1 MHKIIMNWNEISVST
16 TTLAVEIISNI
27 FIELGSKGVMIEDP
41 SDFHLQG
48 QDPLAWD
55 YMEKEVFDFGHEDV
69 RVIGYFSSEEDINE
83 KISEIEKRLDYVK
96 SLELDTGTL
105 EIFKKEVKQENWE
118 NEWKKYFNVQKVSDS
133 IVIKPSWEKYTPKT
147 GEKIIDIDPGMAF
160 GTGTHETTRMCI
172 NAIEKYMNKG
182 DSLIDIGCGSGILS
196 IAAVH
201 LGAKKVIAVDL
212 DKLAVKV
219 SKENVDLN
227 GFSNTI
233 DVRYGDLTDVID
245 EKADVIVAN
254 IIADIIAK
262 LSENIADFMKDG
274 GYFISSGIIND
285 KKDFVIS
292 KLKENN
298 FDIIEENND
307 GEWNCIVSK
316 VKSR

>member
-1 MHKIIMNWNEISVST
+1 MNWNEISVST

-27 FIELGSKGVMIEDP
+27 FIESGSKGVMIEDP

-96 SLELDTGTL
+96 SLGLDTGTL
-105 EIFKKEVKQENWE
+105 EIYKREVKQENWE

-133 IVIKPSWEKYTPKT
+133 IVIKPSWEEYTAKE

-196 IAAVH
+196 IAAAH
-201 LGAKKVIAVDL
+201 LGAEKVIAVDL

>member
-27 FIELGSKGVMIEDP
+27 FIESGSKGVMIEDP

-96 SLELDTGTL
+96 SLGLDTGTL
-105 EIFKKEVKQENWE
+105 EICKREVKQENWE
-118 NEWKKYFNVQKVSDS
+118 NEWKKYFNVQKVSGS
-133 IVIKPSWEKYTPKT
+133 IVIKPSWEEYTAKE

-196 IAAVH
+196 IAAAH
-201 LGAKKVIAVDL
+201 LGAEKVIAVDL

-262 LSENIADFMKDG
+262 LSENIADFIKDG

>member
-1 MHKIIMNWNEISVST
+1 MNWNEISVST

-27 FIELGSKGVMIEDP
+27 FIESGSKGVMIEDP

-96 SLELDTGTL
+96 SLDLDTGSL

-118 NEWKKYFNVQKVSDS
+118 NEWKKYFNVQKVSKS
-133 IVIKPSWEKYTPKT
+133 IVIKPSWEEYTAKE

-172 NAIEKYMNKG
+172 NAIEKYMKKG

-196 IAAVH
+196 IAAAH
-201 LGAKKVIAVDL
+201 LGAEKVIAVDL

-233 DVRYGDLTDVID
+233 DVRYGDLTDVIE

-262 LSENIADFMKDG
+262 LSENIADFMKEG
-274 GYFISSGIIND
+274 AYFISSGIIND
-285 KKDFVIS
+285 KKDFVIT

-307 GEWNCIVSK
+307 GEWNCIVCR

>member
-1 MHKIIMNWNEISVST
+1 MNWNEISVST

-27 FIELGSKGVMIEDP
+27 FIESGSKGVMIEDP

-96 SLELDTGTL
+96 SLGLDTGTL
-105 EIFKKEVKQENWE
+105 EIYKREVKQENWE

-133 IVIKPSWEKYTPKT
+133 IVIKPSWEEYTAKE

-196 IAAVH
+196 IAAAH
-201 LGAKKVIAVDL
+201 LGAEKVIAVDL

-262 LSENIADFMKDG
+262 LSENIADFIKDG

-298 FDIIEENND
+298 FDIIEEKND

>member
-1 MHKIIMNWNEISVST
+1 MNWNEISVST

-96 SLELDTGTL
+96 CLELDTGTL
-105 EIFKKEVKQENWE
+105 EMFKKEVKQENWE
-118 NEWKKYFNVQKVSDS
+118 NEWKKYFNVQKVSNS
-133 IVIKPSWEKYTPKT
+133 IVIKPSWEEYTPKA

-160 GTGTHETTRMCI
+160 GTGAHETTRMCI
-172 NAIEKYMNKG
+172 NAIEKYMKKG

-196 IAAVH
+196 IAAAH
-201 LGAKKVIAVDL
+201 LGAEKVVAVDL
-212 DKLAVKV
+212 DRLAVKV
-219 SKENVDLN
+219 SKENVELN

>member
-1 MHKIIMNWNEISVST
+1 
-16 TTLAVEIISNI
+16 
-27 FIELGSKGVMIEDP
+27 LGSKGVMIEDP

-133 IVIKPSWEKYTPKT
+133 IVIKPSWEKYTPKA

-172 NAIEKYMNKG
+172 NAIEKYMKKG

-196 IAAVH
+196 IAAAH
-201 LGAKKVIAVDL
+201 LGAQKVVAVDL
-212 DKLAVKV
+212 DRLAVKV
-219 SKENVDLN
+219 SKENVELN
-227 GFSNTI
+227 GFSNII
-233 DVRYGDLTDVID
+233 DVRYGDLTDVIE

-262 LSENIADFMKDG
+262 LSENIADFMKEG
-274 GYFISSGIIND
+274 AYFISSGIIND
-285 KKDFVIS
+285 KKDFVIT

-298 FDIIEENND
+298 FEIVEEKND
-307 GEWNCIVSK
+307 GEWNCIVCR

>member
-27 FIELGSKGVMIEDP
+27 FIESGSKGVMIEDP

-96 SLELDTGTL
+96 SLGLDTGTL
-105 EIFKKEVKQENWE
+105 EIYKREVKQENWE

-133 IVIKPSWEKYTPKT
+133 IVIKPSWEEYTAKE

-196 IAAVH
+196 IAAAH
-201 LGAKKVIAVDL
+201 LGAEKVIAVDL

-245 EKADVIVAN
+245 EKADVIVEN
-254 IIADIIAK
+254 II
-262 LSENIADFMKDG
+262 
-274 GYFISSGIIND
+274 
-285 KKDFVIS
+285 
-292 KLKENN
+292 
-298 FDIIEENND
+298 
-307 GEWNCIVSK
+307 
-316 VKSR
+316 

>member
-1 MHKIIMNWNEISVST
+1 MNWNEISVST

-55 YMEKEVFDFGHEDV
+55 YMEKEVFDFGHDDV

-96 SLELDTGTL
+96 SLGLDTGTL
-105 EIFKKEVKQENWE
+105 EIYKREVKQENWE

-133 IVIKPSWEKYTPKT
+133 IVIKPSWEEYTAKE

-196 IAAVH
+196 IAAAH
-201 LGAKKVIAVDL
+201 LGAEKVIAVDL

-262 LSENIADFMKDG
+262 LSENIADFIKDG

>member
-1 MHKIIMNWNEISVST
+1 MNWNEISVST

-27 FIELGSKGVMIEDP
+27 FIESGSKGVMIEDP

-96 SLELDTGTL
+96 SLDLDTGTL
-105 EIFKKEVKQENWE
+105 EIYKREVKQENWE
-118 NEWKKYFNVQKVSDS
+118 NEWKKYFNVQKVSNS
-133 IVIKPSWEKYTPKT
+133 IVIKPSWEEYTAKE

-196 IAAVH
+196 IAAAH
-201 LGAKKVIAVDL
+201 LGAEKVIAVDL

-233 DVRYGDLTDVID
+233 DVRYGDLTDVIE

-262 LSENIADFMKDG
+262 LSENIADFMKDS

-285 KKDFVIS
+285 KKDFVIG

-298 FDIIEENND
+298 FDIIEEKND

>member
-1 MHKIIMNWNEISVST
+1 MHEIIMNWNEISVST
-16 TTLAVEIISNI
+16 TTLAVELISNI
-27 FIELGSKGVMIEDP
+27 FIESGSKGVMIEDP

-55 YMEKEVFDFGHEDV
+55 YMEEEVFDFGHEDV
-69 RVIGYFSSEEDINE
+69 RVIGYFSSEEDLDE
-83 KISEIEKRLDYVK
+83 KLSEIKKRLEYVK
-96 SLELDTGTL
+96 SLDLDTGSL
-105 EIFKKEVKQENWE
+105 EILKKVVKQENWE
-118 NEWKKYFNVQKVSDS
+118 NEWKKYFNVQKVSNS
-133 IVIKPSWEKYTPKT
+133 IVIKPSWEEYTAKE

-172 NAIEKYMNKG
+172 NAIEKYMKQG

-196 IAAVH
+196 IAAAH
-201 LGAKKVIAVDL
+201 LGAQRVIAVDL

-219 SKENVDLN
+219 SKENVELN
-227 GFSNTI
+227 GFSDTV
-233 DVRYGDLTDVID
+233 DVRYGDLTEVID

-262 LSENIADFMKDG
+262 LSENIADFMKED

-292 KLKENN
+292 KLIDNN
-298 FDIIEENND
+298 FEIVEEKND
-307 GEWNCIVSK
+307 GEWNCIVCR
-316 VKSR
+316 VKSK

>member
-1 MHKIIMNWNEISVST
+1 MNWNEISVST

-27 FIELGSKGVMIEDP
+27 FIESGSKGVMIEDP

-96 SLELDTGTL
+96 SLDLDTGSL

-118 NEWKKYFNVQKVSDS
+118 NEWKKYFNVQKVSKS
-133 IVIKPSWEKYTPKT
+133 IVIKPSWEEYSAKE

-172 NAIEKYMNKG
+172 NAIEKYMKKG

-196 IAAVH
+196 IAAAH
-201 LGAKKVIAVDL
+201 LGAEKVIAVDL

-227 GFSNTI
+227 GFSNII
-233 DVRYGDLTDVID
+233 DVRYGDLTDVIE

-262 LSENIADFMKDG
+262 LSENIADFMKEG
-274 GYFISSGIIND
+274 AYFISSGIIND
-285 KKDFVIS
+285 KKDFVIT

-298 FDIIEENND
+298 FDVIEENND
-307 GEWNCIVSK
+307 GEWNCIVCR

>member
-1 MHKIIMNWNEISVST
+1 MNWNEISVST

>member
-1 MHKIIMNWNEISVST
+1 MNWNEISVST

-27 FIELGSKGVMIEDP
+27 FIESGSKGVMIEDP

-96 SLELDTGTL
+96 SLGLDTGTL
-105 EIFKKEVKQENWE
+105 EIYKREVKQENWE

-133 IVIKPSWEKYTPKT
+133 IVIKPSWEEYTAKE

-196 IAAVH
+196 IAAAH
-201 LGAKKVIAVDL
+201 LGAEKVIAVDL

-262 LSENIADFMKDG
+262 LSENIADFIKDG
-274 GYFISSGIIND
+274 GYCISSGIIND

>member
-1 MHKIIMNWNEISVST
+1 MNWNEISVST
-16 TTLAVEIISNI
+16 TTLAVELISNI
-27 FIELGSKGVMIEDP
+27 FIESGSKGVMIEDP

-55 YMEKEVFDFGHEDV
+55 YMEEEVFDFGHEDV
-69 RVIGYFSSEEDINE
+69 RVIGYFSSEEDLDE
-83 KISEIEKRLDYVK
+83 KLSEIKKRLEYVK
-96 SLELDTGTL
+96 SLDLDTGSL
-105 EIFKKEVKQENWE
+105 EVFKKVVKQENWE
-118 NEWKKYFNVQKVSDS
+118 NEWKKYFNVQKVSNS
-133 IVIKPSWEKYTPKT
+133 IVIKPSWEEYTAKE

-172 NAIEKYMNKG
+172 NAIEKYMKQG

-196 IAAVH
+196 IAAAH
-201 LGAKKVIAVDL
+201 LGAQRVIAVDL

-219 SKENVDLN
+219 SKENVELN
-227 GFSNTI
+227 GFSDTV
-233 DVRYGDLTDVID
+233 DVRYGDLTEVID

-262 LSENIADFMKDG
+262 LSENIADFMKKD

-292 KLKENN
+292 KLIDNN
-298 FDIIEENND
+298 FEIVEERND
-307 GEWNCIVSK
+307 GEWNCIVCK
-316 VKSR
+316 VKSK

>member
-133 IVIKPSWEKYTPKT
+133 IVIKPSWEKYTPKA

>member
-1 MHKIIMNWNEISVST
+1 MNWNEISVST

-27 FIELGSKGVMIEDP
+27 FIESGSKGVMIEDP

-96 SLELDTGTL
+96 SLGLDTGTL
-105 EIFKKEVKQENWE
+105 EIYKKEVKQENWE

-133 IVIKPSWEKYTPKT
+133 IVIKPSWEEYTAKE

-196 IAAVH
+196 IAAAH
-201 LGAKKVIAVDL
+201 LGAEKVIAVDL

-262 LSENIADFMKDG
+262 LSENIADFIKDG

>member
-1 MHKIIMNWNEISVST
+1 MNWNEISVST

-27 FIELGSKGVMIEDP
+27 FIESGSKGVMIEDP

-96 SLELDTGTL
+96 SLDLDTGSL

-118 NEWKKYFNVQKVSDS
+118 NEWKKYFNVQKVSNS
-133 IVIKPSWEKYTPKT
+133 IVIKPSWEEYTAKE

-196 IAAVH
+196 IAASH
-201 LGAKKVIAVDL
+201 LGAEKVIAVDL

-233 DVRYGDLTDVID
+233 DVRYGDLTDVIE

-262 LSENIADFMKDG
+262 LSENIADFMKDC

>member
-1 MHKIIMNWNEISVST
+1 MNWNEISVST

-27 FIELGSKGVMIEDP
+27 FIESGSKGVMIEDP

-96 SLELDTGTL
+96 SLDLDTGSL

-118 NEWKKYFNVQKVSDS
+118 NEWKKYFKVQKVSKS
-133 IVIKPSWEKYTPKT
+133 IVIKPSWEEYSAKE

-196 IAAVH
+196 IAAAH
-201 LGAKKVIAVDL
+201 LGAEKVIAVDL

-233 DVRYGDLTDVID
+233 DVRYGDLTDVIE

-262 LSENIADFMKDG
+262 LSENIADFMKEG
-274 GYFISSGIIND
+274 AYFISSGIIND

>member
-1 MHKIIMNWNEISVST
+1 MNWNEISVST

-27 FIELGSKGVMIEDP
+27 FIESGSKGVMIEDP

-96 SLELDTGTL
+96 SLDLDTGSL

-118 NEWKKYFNVQKVSDS
+118 NEWKKYFNVQKVSKS
-133 IVIKPSWEKYTPKT
+133 IVIKPSWEEYSAKE

-172 NAIEKYMNKG
+172 NAIEKYMKKG

-196 IAAVH
+196 IAAAH
-201 LGAKKVIAVDL
+201 LGAEKVIAVDL

-227 GFSNTI
+227 GFSNII
-233 DVRYGDLTDVID
+233 DVRYGDLTDVIE

-262 LSENIADFMKDG
+262 LSENIADFMKEG
-274 GYFISSGIIND
+274 AYFISSGIIND

-298 FDIIEENND
+298 FDIIEEKND

>member
-1 MHKIIMNWNEISVST
+1 MNWNEISVST

-55 YMEKEVFDFGHEDV
+55 YMEKEVFDFGHDDV

-96 SLELDTGTL
+96 SLGFDTGTL
-105 EIFKKEVKQENWE
+105 EIYKREVKQENWE

-133 IVIKPSWEKYTPKT
+133 IVIKPSWEEYTAKE

-196 IAAVH
+196 IAAAH
-201 LGAKKVIAVDL
+201 LGAEKVIAVDL

-262 LSENIADFMKDG
+262 LSENIADFIKDG

-298 FDIIEENND
+298 FDIIEESND

>member
-83 KISEIEKRLDYVK
+83 KISEIEKRLNYVK
-96 SLELDTGTL
+96 SLKLDTGTL

-118 NEWKKYFNVQKVSDS
+118 NEWKKYFNVQKVSNS
-133 IVIKPSWEKYTPKT
+133 IVIKPSWEEYTPKA

-172 NAIEKYMNKG
+172 NAIEKYMKKG

-196 IAAVH
+196 IAAAH
-201 LGAKKVIAVDL
+201 LGAQKVVAVDL
-212 DKLAVKV
+212 DRLAVKV
-219 SKENVDLN
+219 SKENVELN

-285 KKDFVIS
+285 KKDFVVS

-298 FDIIEENND
+298 FEIVEEKND
-307 GEWNCIVSK
+307 GEWNCIVCR

>member
-27 FIELGSKGVMIEDP
+27 FIESGSKGVMIEDP

-96 SLELDTGTL
+96 SLDLDTGTL
-105 EIFKKEVKQENWE
+105 EIYKREVKQENWE

-133 IVIKPSWEKYTPKT
+133 IVIKPSWEEYTAKE

-196 IAAVH
+196 IAAAH
-201 LGAKKVIAVDL
+201 LGAEKVIAVDL

-219 SKENVDLN
+219 SKENVGLN

-233 DVRYGDLTDVID
+233 DVRYGDLTDVIE

-285 KKDFVIS
+285 KKDFVIG

-298 FDIIEENND
+298 FDIIEEKND

>member
-1 MHKIIMNWNEISVST
+1 MNWNEISVST

-27 FIELGSKGVMIEDP
+27 FIESGSKGVMIEDP

-96 SLELDTGTL
+96 SLGLDTGTL
-105 EIFKKEVKQENWE
+105 EIYKREVKQENWE

-133 IVIKPSWEKYTPKT
+133 IVIKPSWEEYTAKE

-196 IAAVH
+196 IAAAH
-201 LGAKKVIAVDL
+201 LGAEKVIAVDL

-262 LSENIADFMKDG
+262 LSENIADFIKDG

-298 FDIIEENND
+298 FDIIEESND

>member
-27 FIELGSKGVMIEDP
+27 FIESGSKGVMIEDP

-96 SLELDTGTL
+96 SLGLDTGTL
-105 EIFKKEVKQENWE
+105 EIYKREVKQENWE

-133 IVIKPSWEKYTPKT
+133 IVIKPSWEEYTAKE

-196 IAAVH
+196 IAAAH
-201 LGAKKVIAVDL
+201 LGAEKVIAVDL

-262 LSENIADFMKDG
+262 LSENIADFIKDG

>member
-1 MHKIIMNWNEISVST
+1 MNWNEISVST

-27 FIELGSKGVMIEDP
+27 FIESGSKGVMIEDP

-96 SLELDTGTL
+96 SLDLDTGSL

-118 NEWKKYFNVQKVSDS
+118 NEWKKYFKVQKVSKS
-133 IVIKPSWEKYTPKT
+133 IVIKPSWEEYSAKE

-196 IAAVH
+196 IAAAH
-201 LGAKKVIAVDL
+201 LGAEKVIAVDL

-233 DVRYGDLTDVID
+233 DVRYGDLTDVIE

>member
-1 MHKIIMNWNEISVST
+1 
-16 TTLAVEIISNI
+16 
-27 FIELGSKGVMIEDP
+27 MIEDP

-55 YMEKEVFDFGHEDV
+55 YMEEEVFDFGHEDV
-69 RVIGYFSSEEDINE
+69 RVIGYFSSEEDLDE
-83 KISEIEKRLDYVK
+83 KLYEIKKRLEYVK
-96 SLELDTGTL
+96 SLDLDTGSL
-105 EIFKKEVKQENWE
+105 EVFKKVVKQENWE
-118 NEWKKYFNVQKVSDS
+118 NEWKKYFNVQKVSNS
-133 IVIKPSWEKYTPKT
+133 IVIKPSWEDYTAKD

-172 NAIEKYMNKG
+172 NAIEKYMKQG

-196 IAAVH
+196 IAAAH
-201 LGAKKVIAVDL
+201 LGAQRVIAVDL

-219 SKENVDLN
+219 SKENVELN
-227 GFSNTI
+227 GFSDI
-233 DVRYGDLTDVID
+233 VDVRYGDLTEVID

-262 LSENIADFMKDG
+262 LSENIADFMKKD

-292 KLKENN
+292 KLRDNN
-298 FDIIEENND
+298 FEIVEEKND
-307 GEWNCIVSK
+307 GEWNCIVCR
-316 VKSR
+316 VKSK

>member
-1 MHKIIMNWNEISVST
+1 MNWNEISVST

-27 FIELGSKGVMIEDP
+27 FIESGSKGVMIEDP

-96 SLELDTGTL
+96 SLDLDTGSL

-118 NEWKKYFNVQKVSDS
+118 NEWKKYFNVQKVSNS
-133 IVIKPSWEKYTPKT
+133 IVIKPSWEEYTAKG

-172 NAIEKYMNKG
+172 NAIEKYMKKG

-196 IAAVH
+196 IAAAH
-201 LGAKKVIAVDL
+201 LGAEKVIAVDL

-233 DVRYGDLTDVID
+233 DVRYGDLTDVIE

-262 LSENIADFMKDG
+262 LSENIADFMKEG
-274 GYFISSGIIND
+274 AYFISSGIIND

>member
-1 MHKIIMNWNEISVST
+1 MNWNEISVST

-133 IVIKPSWEKYTPKT
+133 IVIKPSWEKYTPKA

-201 LGAKKVIAVDL
+201 LGAEKVIAVDL

-262 LSENIADFMKDG
+262 LSENIADFIKDG

-298 FDIIEENND
+298 FDIIEEKND

>member
-118 NEWKKYFNVQKVSDS
+118 NEWKKYFNVQKVSKS
-133 IVIKPSWEKYTPKT
+133 IVIKPSWEEYTPKEE
-147 GEKIIDIDPGMAF
+147 EKIIDIDPGMAF

-172 NAIEKYMNKG
+172 NAIEKYMKKG

-196 IAAVH
+196 IAAAH
-201 LGAKKVIAVDL
+201 LGAQKVVAVDL
-212 DKLAVKV
+212 DRLAVKV
-219 SKENVDLN
+219 SKENVELN

-285 KKDFVIS
+285 KKDFVVS

-298 FDIIEENND
+298 FEIVEEKND
-307 GEWNCIVSK
+307 GEWNCIVCR

>member
-1 MHKIIMNWNEISVST
+1 MNWNEISVST

-83 KISEIEKRLDYVK
+83 KISEIEKRLNYVK
-96 SLELDTGTL
+96 SLKLDTGTL

-118 NEWKKYFNVQKVSDS
+118 NEWKKYFNVQKVSNS
-133 IVIKPSWEKYTPKT
+133 IVIKPSWEEYTPKA

-172 NAIEKYMNKG
+172 NAIEKYMKKG

-196 IAAVH
+196 IAAAH
-201 LGAKKVIAVDL
+201 LGAQKVVAVDL
-212 DKLAVKV
+212 DRLAVKV
-219 SKENVDLN
+219 SKENVELN

-285 KKDFVIS
+285 KKDFVVS

-298 FDIIEENND
+298 FEIVEEKND
-307 GEWNCIVSK
+307 GEWNCIVCR

>member
-1 MHKIIMNWNEISVST
+1 MNWNEISVST

-27 FIELGSKGVMIEDP
+27 FIESGSKGVMIEDP

-96 SLELDTGTL
+96 SLGLDTGTL
-105 EIFKKEVKQENWE
+105 EICKREVKQENWE
-118 NEWKKYFNVQKVSDS
+118 NEWKKYFNVQKVSGS
-133 IVIKPSWEKYTPKT
+133 IVIKPSWEEYTAKE

-196 IAAVH
+196 IAAAH
-201 LGAKKVIAVDL
+201 LGAEKVIAVDL

-262 LSENIADFMKDG
+262 LSENIADFIKDG